1 MWPAGRQQ
9 VGTGHGIVICIM
21 GDWRTSRT
29 HPRQFFRHPEGQDH
43 RQFVS
48 GRLERGQLLQ
58 TLLSRIG
65 VIVIF
70 LDVF

>member
-1 MWPAGRQQ
+1 MD
-9 VGTGHGIVICIM
+9 H
-21 GDWRTSRT
+21 
-29 HPRQFFRHPEGQDH
+29 RQFFRHPEGQDH
-43 RQFVS
+43 RQFVF